1 MGGGREGKGGKGKGG
16 GGGSNLRA
24 RSLAAGIGGRLGWV
38 GWGGAVL
45 FKCTSIEKNSRIV

>member
-1 MGGGREGKGGKGKGG
+1 MGGGREGKGGKGKG

-45 FKCTSIEKNSRIV
+45 FKSTSIEKNSRIV